1 MRALTAPCHNP
12 GVVGKQG
19 YVLTYT
25 SYRAMEADHA
35 AYMTHGAMVVPL
47 EEDDAPDHDTEAQ
60 LKIVAP
66 NDISFELPIRTGHF
80 LKGRGIMVSF
90 EAEGIAAQTALDD
103 YVKSADFL
111 KMAKAEPEEKKEKP
125 KIGRYQPAATAPG
138 PPKVTTAPAEPAS
151 SSSETDTDVSAAR
164 PPPATR
170 GRSLKP
176 RGRKGSTTTEL
187 RRPKPGEKYIVYAV
201 KFTTVTDYL
210 EVLPRLERDQI
221 FEVLTEETDADV
233 NTVCMLRLQLPG
245 HNVYEIWGVIEQL
258 DPSCVH
264 VRVGEND
271 DAYRRAVIHPTT
283 VSSKAR
289 LERETADQRSEPR
302 VIRIEEEVPEED
314 ASKMPIRRRLAR
326 MGMDDKINM
335 ALSGDREERMALAM
349 DSNKAVHHYLLK
361 NAKITLDEI
370 AFMARLPSLNPDVL
384 DRIAENPSYTQN
396 PTIAKALV
404 YNPRTP
410 VKTAIRLLDRLPRS
424 EVMNLSKRTNMNMR
438 LVMAAKKKMERR
450 SI

>member
-1 MRALTAPCHNP
+1 MRARRTACHNP

-25 SYRAMEADHA
+25 SYRALEADHA
-35 AYMTHGAMVVPL
+35 AYMTHGAMVIPV
-47 EEDDAPDHDTEAQ
+47 EETAAPDHDTEAVI
-60 LKIVAP
+60 KIVAP
-66 NDISFELPIRTGHF
+66 DETAFEIPIRTGHF

-90 EAEGIAAQTALDD
+90 DSEGVAAQTALDS
-103 YVKSADFL
+103 YVKSADFT
-111 KMAKAEPEEKKEKP
+111 KMAKAEPESKKEKP
-125 KIGRYQPAATAPG
+125 KLDRYQAADAPAA
-138 PPKVTTAPAEPAS
+138 PPAPASQQAAGVAAATETRQPARRS
-151 SSSETDTDVSAAR
+151 
-164 PPPATR
+164 
-170 GRSLKP
+170 RSLQP
-176 RGRKGSTTTEL
+176 RGKGAAKTGTEL
-187 RRPKPGEKYIVYAV
+187 RRPGPGEKYIVYAV
-201 KFTTVTDYL
+201 KFFTVTDYL
-210 EVLPRLERDQI
+210 DVLPRFEAEQL
-221 FEVLTEETDADV
+221 FEVLTEETDAKV
-233 NTVCMLRLQLPG
+233 NTPCMLRLQLPG
-245 HNVYEIWGVIEQL
+245 HNIYEVWGVIEDL
-258 DPSCVH
+258 EPARVL
-264 VRVGEND
+264 VRVDAND

-289 LERETADQRSEPR
+289 LARETESQRQEPR

-361 NAKITLDEI
+361 NAKITLDEV

-384 DRIAENPSYTQN
+384 DRIAENPAYTQN